1 MTTPSGVQSV
11 SVTGASGSIADV
23 FVFGKYISL
32 LDTKVIAGGRS
43 AAFEIL
49 SREVVHVQI
58 PANVIPTTIQNVDGD
73 ATYVEVYLS
82 TPNGISN
89 SVLIPYDGSP
99 TPPPKPRGYDVAP
112 ASQSIDVFYQWLT
125 GPDQKPG
132 LVASAPPSATQ
143 IAINWDSETGL
154 GPRQIQVQFVATVNS
169 QNVIATLPA
178 TASNKGD
185 YTVDG
190 PSFIA
195 TLFKRLQ
202 DFTAAGT
209 ILPAS
214 IPFSVRVQPWL
225 PADSQGMRV
234 RTEPKPLKSKVTV
247 NLYYDATGVN
257 ALPAAQPSTFLDPSS
272 KGEISPRQLKTTNIS
287 GEEKFPVPR
296 RDQDP
301 AIVRTAQ
308 EVKSLPSFLTAPQQT
323 PALSNPALLAPNITS
338 EAEQVARLLTGQ
350 PLPPNV
356 PQSEPLSA
364 APAPGQG
371 NLPVQNVAALAATM
385 APRSSTAQMPNIL
398 VNPSPVIVVAHPPA
412 DAKKK
417 QQPKSRL
424 HKMMNSLGNRIS
436 QAIPDR

>member
-1 MTTPSGVQSV
+1 MPSLTGYSGVDVIKPAPAQSAQTTTTAAATSPPPSTPATQAPPSPGLTVTSTLTTPSGVQSV

-287 GEEKFPVPR
+287 GEEKFPAPVATR
-296 RDQDP
+296 ILR
-301 AIVRTAQ
+301 
-308 EVKSLPSFLTAPQQT
+308 SF
-323 PALSNPALLAPNITS
+323 
-338 EAEQVARLLTGQ
+338 E
-350 PLPPNV
+350 PPK
-356 PQSEPLSA
+356 
-364 APAPGQG
+364 
-371 NLPVQNVAALAATM
+371 
-385 APRSSTAQMPNIL
+385 RSSRCPHSL
-398 VNPSPVIVVAHPPA
+398 RRR
-412 DAKKK
+412 
-417 QQPKSRL
+417 SRL
-424 HKMMNSLGNRIS
+424 PH
-436 QAIPDR
+436 